1 MTRVN
6 MIRKLVRQVMKTG
19 YLSLDTE
26 QQIKHLFHVHCNID
40 DLDALVTLQNAV
52 TAGHVKREA
61 TQTKQQCLV
70 H

>member
-1 MTRVN
+1 
-6 MIRKLVRQVMKTG
+6 MIRKVVQQVLKTG

-26 QQIKHLFHVHCNID
+26 QQIKFLFHAGCNLD

-61 TQTKQQCLV
+61 SQSKQQWLAN
-70 H
+70 